1 MCSSAWP
8 ECCFFSTSPG
18 VAPGAHTS
26 VVAGA
31 PDLRHVLNRF
41 VAWRTWKLNSQH
53 LCAFL
58 MAHSS
63 GRFGVNRGASS
74 LCQQSSEVQFQ
85 VCWVCLLKFEPANC
99 RHGWC
104 LLEADVDGRR
114 MGRVAASEA
123 AATTASPAAKTTAAG
138 DTDLTAPVAAEL
150 EGGAAASGA
159 KSGAQVQ

>member
-1 MCSSAWP
+1 MCSSASP
-8 ECCFFSTSPG
+8 EGCFFWTSPG

-26 VVAGA
+26 FVAGA

-41 VAWRTWKLNSQH
+41 VAWRTWQTEQPTPLCLFDGSQQWQI
-53 LCAFL
+53 
-58 MAHSS
+58 S
-63 GRFGVNRGASS
+63 
-74 LCQQSSEVQFQ
+74 CQSWREFPVPTEVQFQ

-104 LLEADVDGRR
+104 LLEADVDGRG